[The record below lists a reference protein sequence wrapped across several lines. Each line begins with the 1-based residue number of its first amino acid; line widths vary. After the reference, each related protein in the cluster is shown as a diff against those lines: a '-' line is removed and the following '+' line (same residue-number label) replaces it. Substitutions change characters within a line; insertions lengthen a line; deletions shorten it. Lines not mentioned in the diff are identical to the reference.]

1 MFSNTF
7 FWYRLHM
14 TTSSLTQK
22 DIEIANRIRRLRKK
36 NELTQEQ
43 LAEKVHVST
52 THIGLVETGKRRASL
67 KTLQR
72 IASALGVKLKELF

>member
-1 MFSNTF
+1 MS
-7 FWYRLHM
+7 
-14 TTSSLTQK
+14 TTKLTK
-22 DIEIANRIRRLRKK
+22 NDIEIANRIRRLRKK
-36 NELTQEQ
+36 KELTQEQ

-72 IASALGVKLKELF
+72 IASALGIKLKDLF

>member
-1 MFSNTF
+1 MNGT
-7 FWYRLHM
+7 RL
-14 TTSSLTQK
+14 TNK

-36 NELTQEQ
+36 KELTQEQ

-72 IASALGVKLKELF
+72 IASALGVKLKDLF

>member
-1 MFSNTF
+1 MSGT
-7 FWYRLHM
+7 RL
-14 TTSSLTQK
+14 TNK

-36 NELTQEQ
+36 KELTQEQ

-72 IASALGVKLKELF
+72 IASALGVKLKDLF

>member
-1 MFSNTF
+1 
-7 FWYRLHM
+7 M
-14 TTSSLTQK
+14 TGTKLTQN
-22 DIEIANRIRRLRKK
+22 DIQIAKRIRRFRKQK
-36 NELTQEQ
+36 ELTQEQ

-72 IASALGVKLKELF
+72 IASALGVKLKDLF